1 MPCKHT
7 RSPHGQSWSAGS
19 GHPRGRPARRRG
31 PTGPWG
37 GTPNTCHFHS
47 DPNLQLRF
55 RTDDHRRHPGKSLLP
70 VLGQLPGGPTP
81 GTEARRAGTR
91 HGEVLGTAVLSA
103 GWGHAHRCHRLRPG
117 SPPGQS
123 LLSGVCSPEELT
135 PAPTSPPSTQ
145 PILREQG
152 AWGLGLGPADPGL
165 AAWPLLVPPRGPS
178 HESLGKAGPGHGEGP
193 KDWGERAPPL
203 LLRQAAPFLL
213 AGSSPLCSRVHLK
226 SRGNSP
232 QTRFFA

>member
-55 RTDDHRRHPGKSLLP
+55 RTDDPRRHPGKSLLP

-152 AWGLGLGPADPGL
+152 AWGLRAQGLQPGL
-165 AAWPLLVPPRGPS
+165 FLS
-178 HESLGKAGPGHGEGP
+178 HPE
-193 KDWGERAPPL
+193 APPVKAWERQDLAMARGRRTGGGGL
-203 LLRQAAPFLL
+203 LPFCSARRPPSCWWAARPC
-213 AGSSPLCSRVHLK
+213 AHVSI
-226 SRGNSP
+226 
-232 QTRFFA
+232 